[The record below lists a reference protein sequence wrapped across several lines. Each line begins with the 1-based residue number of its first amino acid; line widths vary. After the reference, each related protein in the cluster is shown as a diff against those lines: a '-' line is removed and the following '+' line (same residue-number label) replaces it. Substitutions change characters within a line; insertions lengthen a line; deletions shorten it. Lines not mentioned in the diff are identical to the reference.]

1 MKNRTKLFL
10 SLITFIICC
19 FFISSCKT
27 TENDYKPHTLLWS
40 VEKNN
45 KTLYLLGSVHIG
57 SEDIYPLDK
66 TIMKAFNQADV
77 LGVEI
82 NPKNVNFLDMLSL
95 FFDPLRD
102 NSKLLSKETYNK
114 IKELFASFNLN
125 DEIIKKL
132 KPVGIA
138 ILSEV
143 SKFSKIAKTLKG
155 IDSFDK
161 SMASSLSTPGI
172 DQYFL
177 NLADSTGKEIYEIE
191 SVKRQLRV
199 FEALEDVIEDY
210 ITETLSIDNTEKETM
225 EVQTIMNAWKNG
237 DIETLKKILDVDYT
251 SNQKLNKRIKEELII
266 KRNKEMADNIE
277 KILANEDKNYFIIVG
292 AGHLV
297 SEKNI
302 IELLEKTGKYKIK
315 RY

>member
-40 VEKNN
+40 VERNN

-102 NSKLLSKETYNK
+102 NSKLLSF
-114 IKELFASFNLN
+114 I
-125 DEIIKKL
+125 
-132 KPVGIA
+132 
-138 ILSEV
+138 
-143 SKFSKIAKTLKG
+143 
-155 IDSFDK
+155 
-161 SMASSLSTPGI
+161 
-172 DQYFL
+172 Q
-177 NLADSTGKEIYEIE
+177 
-191 SVKRQLRV
+191 V
-199 FEALEDVIEDY
+199 FTRYHHIFTSYL
-210 ITETLSIDNTEKETM
+210 
-225 EVQTIMNAWKNG
+225 
-237 DIETLKKILDVDYT
+237 KILTTY
-251 SNQKLNKRIKEELII
+251 R
-266 KRNKEMADNIE
+266 
-277 KILANEDKNYFIIVG
+277 
-292 AGHLV
+292 
-297 SEKNI
+297 
-302 IELLEKTGKYKIK
+302 KTISFK
-315 RY
+315 